1 MKKVW
6 VFILGAIAGAII
18 ALGIVFIVNR
28 IEDAK
33 FEEEFGYLDT
43 GISLFNEPGDSV
55 PFKTLKVFQVLPN
68 GSALALATKLAN
80 PQDYDFIG
88 ESVVL
93 VLPNEKSSYYDGKII
108 KLPAGKVFR
117 QIGTYRYENKKE
129 FIKTVPI
136 IAYYDK

>member
-6 VFILGAIAGAII
+6 IFILGVIAGAVIS
-18 ALGIVFIVNR
+18 LGIVFIVNR

-33 FEEEFGYLDT
+33 FEEEYGYLDT
-43 GISLFNEPGDSV
+43 GISLFEEPGDIV

-80 PQDYDFIG
+80 PQEYDFIV

-93 VLPNEKSSYYDGKII
+93 ILSNEKSSYYDGKII

-136 IAYYDK
+136 IAYYNK